1 MQNKFRMIAE
11 RISTAAGKPWA
22 FLAAFCMVLLWTI
35 SGPVFGFSD
44 TWQLVINTGTT
55 IVTFLMV
62 FLIQNAQN
70 RDAVAVQLK
79 LDELIRTMRGARMGM
94 INIAQLTDEEL
105 DKLKEQFEV
114 LGDEN
119 GGCDELKEDK
129 DTEAARSSGAVT

>member
-1 MQNKFRMIAE
+1 MQDKFRMIAE

-22 FLAAFCMVLLWTI
+22 FLTAFCMVLLWTI

-105 DKLKEQFEV
+105 DKLKEQFEA
-114 LGDEN
+114 LGEEN
-119 GGCDELKEDK
+119 GGCDELKENK
-129 DTEAARSSGAVT
+129 DTEAARPSEG